1 MAEVDIHI
9 ASRSYP
15 VACRDGEEARLRD
28 VAALVDAKAR
38 AATGA
43 LGNMSESRT
52 LLFASLML
60 ADGLVD
66 GLSAD
71 GPPAVGAPPPVDID
85 PIIAEALE
93 RLAGRIE
100 AVAASLED
108 VGLEDGGVEDRGVKD
123 GGLEDAA

>member
-28 VAALVDAKAR
+28 VAMLVDAKAR
-38 AATGA
+38 AATQA
-43 LGNMSESRT
+43 LGTMSESRT

-66 GLSAD
+66 GPSGVTPQSGNDASAE
-71 GPPAVGAPPPVDID
+71 ID
-85 PIIAEALE
+85 PMVAEALE
-93 RLAGRIE
+93 RLAGRLE
-100 AVAASLED
+100 GLAASLEN
-108 VGLEDGGVEDRGVKD
+108 GAGN
-123 GGLEDAA
+123 A

>member
-9 ASRSYP
+9 ASRAYP

-43 LGNMSESRT
+43 LGHMSEART

-66 GLSAD
+66 G
-71 GPPAVGAPPPVDID
+71 PPAAPVAPPPPEID
-85 PIIAEALE
+85 PVVADALE
-93 RLAGRIE
+93 RLATRME
-100 AVAASLED
+100 ALAASLED
-108 VGLEDGGVEDRGVKD
+108 
-123 GGLEDAA
+123 DAISA

>member
-43 LGNMSESRT
+43 LGRMSEART

-66 GLSAD
+66 G
-71 GPPAVGAPPPVDID
+71 PRPAPPPID
-85 PIIAEALE
+85 PILADALE
-93 RLAGRIE
+93 QIAARIE
-100 AVAASLED
+100 ALAASLEGENGPEEKGPTRIAD
-108 VGLEDGGVEDRGVKD
+108 HEPDLEESWPS
-123 GGLEDAA
+123 A

>member
-1 MAEVDIHI
+1 MI

-28 VAALVDAKAR
+28 VAALVDAKAN

-43 LGNMSESRT
+43 LGRMSEART

-66 GLSAD
+66 A
-71 GPPAVGAPPPVDID
+71 PAPAAILPAEPAFD
-85 PIIAEALE
+85 PILADALE
-93 RLAGRIE
+93 QLASRIE
-100 AVAASLED
+100 ALAATLEGDPAPAFEDARLEDAHLED
-108 VGLEDGGVEDRGVKD
+108 VTPN
-123 GGLEDAA
+123 A

>member
-43 LGNMSESRT
+43 LGQMSESRT

-66 GLSAD
+66 APAPK
-71 GPPAVGAPPPVDID
+71 PPAAPAPPPFD
-85 PIIAEALE
+85 PILADALE

-100 AVAASLED
+100 ALASHLED
-108 VGLEDGGVEDRGVKD
+108 SAHLENEG
-123 GGLEDAA
+123 EDA

>member
-43 LGNMSESRT
+43 LGRMSEART

-66 GLSAD
+66 T
-71 GPPAVGAPPPVDID
+71 PAKAASPASEPEPAYD
-85 PIIAEALE
+85 PILADALEQLAARIEALADALE
-93 RLAGRIE
+93 RE
-100 AVAASLED
+100 PAAQP
-108 VGLEDGGVEDRGVKD
+108 
-123 GGLEDAA
+123 GLEDALANA

>member
-28 VAALVDAKAR
+28 VAALVDVKAR

-43 LGNMSESRT
+43 LGRMSEART

-66 GLSAD
+66 ATAPTP
-71 GPPAVGAPPPVDID
+71 PPALD
-85 PIIAEALE
+85 PIVADALE
-93 RLAGRIE
+93 QLASRIE
-100 AVAASLED
+100 ALAARLEE
-108 VGLEDGGVEDRGVKD
+108 VP
-123 GGLEDAA
+123 EDA

>member
-43 LGNMSESRT
+43 LGLMSESRT

-66 GLSAD
+66 GA
-71 GPPAVGAPPPVDID
+71 PNATPASGGEID
-85 PIIAEALE
+85 PIVAEALE
-93 RLAGRIE
+93 RLATRIE
-100 AVAASLED
+100 ALA
-108 VGLEDGGVEDRGVKD
+108 
-123 GGLEDAA
+123 GGLESGRLEDDAISA

>member
-38 AATGA
+38 AATDA
-43 LGNMSESRT
+43 LGLMSESRT

-66 GLSAD
+66 GSVAAAPAPAS
-71 GPPAVGAPPPVDID
+71 PPIE

-93 RLAGRIE
+93 RLASRIE
-100 AVAASLED
+100 ALAS
-108 VGLEDGGVEDRGVKD
+108 
-123 GGLEDAA
+123 GLEDAGHSA

>member
-9 ASRSYP
+9 ASRAYP

-28 VAALVDAKAR
+28 VAALVDSKAR

-43 LGNMSESRT
+43 LGHMSEART

-66 GLSAD
+66 G
-71 GPPAVGAPPPVDID
+71 PAPPPPVIAAQVDPAVAD
-85 PIIAEALE
+85 ALE
-93 RLAGRIE
+93 RLAARVE
-100 AVAASLED
+100 TLAASLE
-108 VGLEDGGVEDRGVKD
+108 ERGD
-123 GGLEDAA
+123 NA

>member
-43 LGNMSESRT
+43 LGHMSEART

-66 GLSAD
+66 G
-71 GPPAVGAPPPVDID
+71 PPAAAAAAPPPEID
-85 PIIAEALE
+85 PVVADALE
-93 RLAGRIE
+93 RLATRME
-100 AVAASLED
+100 ALAANLED
-108 VGLEDGGVEDRGVKD
+108 N
-123 GGLEDAA
+123 AISA

>member
-38 AATGA
+38 AATQA
-43 LGNMSESRT
+43 LGTMSESRT

-66 GLSAD
+66 G
-71 GPPAVGAPPPVDID
+71 PPAGSAPAAPAAID
-85 PIIAEALE
+85 PVVAEALE
-93 RLAGRIE
+93 RLALRLEGL
-100 AVAASLED
+100 AASLENGARND
-108 VGLEDGGVEDRGVKD
+108 
-123 GGLEDAA
+123 

>member
-43 LGNMSESRT
+43 LGMMSEART

-66 GLSAD
+66 G
-71 GPPAVGAPPPVDID
+71 PPQAAPAPPPEPAQID
-85 PIIAEALE
+85 PVVAEALE
-93 RLAGRIE
+93 RLAARIE
-100 AVAASLED
+100 ALADSLED
-108 VGLEDGGVEDRGVKD
+108 HGDSLKDQGRREFDLESGP
-123 GGLEDAA
+123 ANA

>member
-43 LGNMSESRT
+43 LGQMSESRT

-66 GLSAD
+66 GA
-71 GPPAVGAPPPVDID
+71 PVVAAPAKDALD
-85 PIIAEALE
+85 PIVAEALE
-93 RLAGRIE
+93 RLASRIE
-100 AVAASLED
+100 ALAD
-108 VGLEDGGVEDRGVKD
+108 GLEDGA
-123 GGLEDAA
+123 LEDAAQNA

>member
-43 LGNMSESRT
+43 LGQMSESRT

-66 GLSAD
+66 GA
-71 GPPAVGAPPPVDID
+71 PVVAPASGVEID
-85 PIIAEALE
+85 PIVAEALE
-93 RLAGRIE
+93 QLATRIE
-100 AVAASLED
+100 ALA
-108 VGLEDGGVEDRGVKD
+108 
-123 GGLEDAA
+123 GGLETGRLEDDAISA

>member
-66 GLSAD
+66 G
-71 GPPAVGAPPPVDID
+71 PPAPSVIAPPEAAEID

-100 AVAASLED
+100 AVAASLE
-108 VGLEDGGVEDRGVKD
+108 VGDLEET
-123 GGLEDAA
+123 A

>member
-38 AATGA
+38 AATDA
-43 LGNMSESRT
+43 LGLMSESRT

-66 GLSAD
+66 A
-71 GPPAVGAPPPVDID
+71 PAPARPAPAEID
-85 PIIAEALE
+85 PIVAEALE
-93 RLAGRIE
+93 RLASRIE
-100 AVAASLED
+100 ALADGLD
-108 VGLEDGGVEDRGVKD
+108 GLEDRAVT
-123 GGLEDAA
+123 A

>member
-1 MAEVDIHI
+1 MAEVDIQI
-9 ASRSYP
+9 SSRSYP

-43 LGNMSESRT
+43 LGQMSEART

-66 GLSAD
+66 AT
-71 GPPAVGAPPPVDID
+71 APPPPPALD
-85 PIIAEALE
+85 PIVADALE
-93 RLAGRIE
+93 QLASRIE
-100 AVAASLED
+100 ALAAHLEE
-108 VGLEDGGVEDRGVKD
+108 VPT
-123 GGLEDAA
+123 DA

>member
-9 ASRSYP
+9 ASRAYP

-43 LGNMSESRT
+43 LGLMSESRT

-66 GLSAD
+66 GPAVVA
-71 GPPAVGAPPPVDID
+71 PPAPAPMD

-93 RLAGRIE
+93 RLAARIE
-100 AVAASLED
+100 AVAATLEGEGSPGD
-108 VGLEDGGVEDRGVKD
+108 TVLEETS
-123 GGLEDAA
+123 

>member
-9 ASRSYP
+9 ASRAYP

-43 LGNMSESRT
+43 LGHMSEART

-66 GLSAD
+66 G
-71 GPPAVGAPPPVDID
+71 PPAAPAPPPPPEID
-85 PIIAEALE
+85 PIVADALE
-93 RLAGRIE
+93 RLASRME
-100 AVAASLED
+100 ALAASLENEA
-108 VGLEDGGVEDRGVKD
+108 GS
-123 GGLEDAA
+123 A

>member
-9 ASRSYP
+9 ASRAYP

-43 LGNMSESRT
+43 LGMMSEART

-66 GLSAD
+66 GPAVAT
-71 GPPAVGAPPPVDID
+71 PPAGADID
-85 PIIAEALE
+85 PIVAEALE
-93 RLAGRIE
+93 RLAARIE

-108 VGLEDGGVEDRGVKD
+108 DGTGSEAVPQDPRVEARAQ
-123 GGLEDAA
+123 DAYIAS

>member
-9 ASRSYP
+9 ASRAYP

-43 LGNMSESRT
+43 LGHMSEART

-66 GLSAD
+66 G
-71 GPPAVGAPPPVDID
+71 PPAAAAPPSPEID
-85 PIIAEALE
+85 PIVADALE
-93 RLAGRIE
+93 RLATRME
-100 AVAASLED
+100 ALAASLED
-108 VGLEDGGVEDRGVKD
+108 
-123 GGLEDAA
+123 DAISA

>member
-9 ASRSYP
+9 ASRAYP

-38 AATGA
+38 AATAA
-43 LGNMSESRT
+43 LGHMSEART

-66 GLSAD
+66 G
-71 GPPAVGAPPPVDID
+71 PPAPPPAPPAPEID
-85 PIIAEALE
+85 PLVAEALE
-93 RLAGRIE
+93 RLATRME
-100 AVAASLED
+100 ALAASLEEA
-108 VGLEDGGVEDRGVKD
+108 VA
-123 GGLEDAA
+123 DA